1 MTSGAAIRAIAGAV
15 EIDVVVVPRA
25 SRSRVI
31 GMLGDRVKIQLA
43 APPVDGAANEALVVL
58 LAEALD
64 VPRRSVAIVRGE
76 TSKRKTVRIDGADV
90 ETVRRRFEA
99 LSDPR

>member
-1 MTSGAAIRAIAGAV
+1 MTSDAAIRAIAGAV
-15 EIDVVVVPRA
+15 EIAVVVVPRA

-43 APPVDGAANEALVVL
+43 APPVDGAANEALVAL
-58 LAEALD
+58 LAEVLD

-90 ETVRRRFEA
+90 ETVRQWIFA
-99 LSDPR
+99 